1 MRKVVGRSPVMH
13 ILRAWKGRSGMEA
26 DEIRTKLKRI
36 INGALDDC
44 ERAIKADRKQQALN
58 ELDDAITK
66 LKKIMRSL

>member
-1 MRKVVGRSPVMH
+1 
-13 ILRAWKGRSGMEA
+13 MEA